1 MKEQW
6 QGFKGSKWQD
16 EVDVRDFIQNN
27 YKPYNGD
34 ESFLEGPT
42 ESTNTLWEKLQKLQK
57 EERAKGGV
65 LDMET
70 EVVSSLTAYG
80 PGYLDKDLEKVV
92 GLQTDKPLKRAF
104 MPYGGIRMSEEACET
119 YGYKPSEKLHE
130 IFTKYH
136 KTHNDAVFSA
146 YTPEMR
152 LARRNKIVTGLPDTY
167 GRGRIV
173 GDYRRVALYGI
184 DYLISKETEGMGEV
198 NVNLDNAKAG
208 DEITISATPGD
219 GYRIDKIIVTDK
231 DGNVIK
237 VSGNKFVMPN
247 SNVIVKVIFTNSP
260 LVNPKTGMI
269 SITFAVIAISV
280 FAFFQYKYFKTKEMN
295 L

>member
-1 MKEQW
+1 MNIERKEW
-6 QGFKGSKWQD
+6 EGFNGRIWKE
-16 EVDVRDFIQNN
+16 EVNVRDFIQNN
-27 YKPYNGD
+27 YKPYDGD
-34 ESFLEGPT
+34 ESFLVGPT
-42 ESTNTLWEKLQKLQK
+42 EATDKLWGELQKLQK

-80 PGYLDKDLEKVV
+80 PGYIKEELKDLEKVV

-104 MPYGGIRMSEEACET
+104 MPYGGIKMAEEACTT
-119 YGYKPSEKLHE
+119 YGYQPSEKLHE

-136 KTHNDAVFSA
+136 KTHNQAVFDA

-184 DYLISKETEGMGEV
+184 DYLI
-198 NVNLDNAKAG
+198 
-208 DEITISATPGD
+208 
-219 GYRIDKIIVTDK
+219 
-231 DGNVIK
+231 
-237 VSGNKFVMPN
+237 
-247 SNVIVKVIFTNSP
+247 
-260 LVNPKTGMI
+260 
-269 SITFAVIAISV
+269 
-280 FAFFQYKYFKTKEMN
+280 
-295 L
+295 